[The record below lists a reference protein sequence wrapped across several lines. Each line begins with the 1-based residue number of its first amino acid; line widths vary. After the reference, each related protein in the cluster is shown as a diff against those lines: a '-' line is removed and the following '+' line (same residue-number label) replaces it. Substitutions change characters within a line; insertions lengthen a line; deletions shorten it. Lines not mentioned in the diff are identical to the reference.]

1 MTEAVKIKK
10 SREILREILDIR
22 GYNVENIPDNSEEE
36 ITKILEASEKLD
48 HKKID
53 NGDPLGSNK
62 SALCDFYVTH
72 KTIKDWKLHVVYFN
86 FKNVSVSHKNLKTHT
101 DNLFITYS
109 ELDNVLILLPS
120 DVTTSYDT
128 YLGYVDKINMDNE
141 KPELTSEFSEEGYS
155 QRHLG
160 NVQMVN
166 INAMCINILKHEL
179 VPLHEIIRNENE
191 IQEILYKNNA
201 EAKSQF
207 PVILKHDAVAE
218 ILGLVPGDLVRIY
231 RPSITAGEAIFY
243 RICK

>member
-1 MTEAVKIKK
+1 
-10 SREILREILDIR
+10 
-22 GYNVENIPDNSEEE
+22 
-36 ITKILEASEKLD
+36 
-48 HKKID
+48 
-53 NGDPLGSNK
+53 
-62 SALCDFYVTH
+62 
-72 KTIKDWKLHVVYFN
+72 
-86 FKNVSVSHKNLKTHT
+86 
-101 DNLFITYS
+101 
-109 ELDNVLILLPS
+109 
-120 DVTTSYDT
+120 
-128 YLGYVDKINMDNE
+128 LGYVDKINMDNE

-191 IQEILYKNNA
+191 IQEILSKNNA
-201 EAKSQF
+201 EVKSQF

-218 ILGLVPGDLVRIY
+218 ILGLVTGDLVRIY